1 MVATEVSRHMISLY
15 LACRGNLRACV
26 KICHIVSGTTD
37 GGCTT
42 ACTSLLGVY
51 YSLYVTVGGV
61 LQPVRRS
68 PLVTHTY
75 DYDIN

>member
-15 LACRGNLRACV
+15 LACRVNLRACV

-37 GGCTT
+37 GG
-42 ACTSLLGVY
+42 VY
-51 YSLYVTVGGV
+51 YSLYVIAGGV

-68 PLVTHTY
+68 PLVTHN
-75 DYDIN
+75 IN